1 MRPTT
6 DDSQGTRRQRA
17 VVASVLCLVLVA
29 VLAIVLLNRNTAP
42 SSAEPSDSPTSTA
55 QGSSQSPTGNG
66 QTPPPSSTST
76 ASPSPTAP
84 PAPPVMTQGSIDDDS
99 AEKLVSAYVTAA
111 SEVSP
116 DGGQVAQQVSA
127 VAGDALIGELE
138 SRLLELESNGW
149 TSSGVPRVV
158 SATVIEQDDSADPP
172 TATVEACIDASDV
185 RVLDSAG
192 DPLPSDTASARA
204 LNVYVINQQ
213 DDGSWILI
221 SHTFPDNPAC

>member
-1 MRPTT
+1 
-6 DDSQGTRRQRA
+6 
-17 VVASVLCLVLVA
+17 
-29 VLAIVLLNRNTAP
+29 
-42 SSAEPSDSPTSTA
+42 
-55 QGSSQSPTGNG
+55 
-66 QTPPPSSTST
+66 
-76 ASPSPTAP
+76 
-84 PAPPVMTQGSIDDDS
+84 MTQGSIDDES

-127 VAGDALIGELE
+127 VAGEALIGELE

-172 TATVEACIDASDV
+172 TATVEACIDASDG

-192 DPLPSDTASARA
+192 DPLPSDAAAARA
-204 LNVYVINQQ
+204 LNDTGTHQQ
-213 DDGSWILI
+213 DDGTGHRAPP
-221 SHTFPDNPAC
+221 HTQS

>member
-17 VVASVLCLVLVA
+17 VVVSVLCLVLVA

-127 VAGDALIGELE
+127 VAGEALIGELE
-138 SRLLELESNGW
+138 SRLLEDRKSTRLN
-149 TSSGVPRVV
+149 SSHV
-158 SATVIEQDDSADPP
+158 
-172 TATVEACIDASDV
+172 ASSYAV
-185 RVLDSAG
+185 FCLTKKER
-192 DPLPSDTASARA
+192 
-204 LNVYVINQQ
+204 
-213 DDGSWILI
+213 
-221 SHTFPDNPAC
+221 